1 MGNFAGLLQMTM
13 HSLTK
18 SAIFFS
24 VGHVA
29 QVKGTQR
36 IAEMGGLTVTHPVL
50 GWGLIA
56 GVAAIAGLPPFGV
69 FTSEFLVISS
79 TFARE
84 PLLALLFV
92 FGLLVSFGALFL
104 RVASV
109 AFGEPRRSH
118 RPGHRI
124 LCADVR
130 PSHAGADRRGLAAR
144 PVGRLVPA
152 RGGVAGMTLVDT
164 AYWQEA
170 TRLVA
175 AGEATLLGLWGEP
188 GRVHMAVFDHGVV
201 VLSLDCPAGSY
212 PSVGALHAPAIRL
225 ERAARDLFG
234 LDPIGLPDRRPW
246 LDHGANPTAYPFLP
260 VEGESLHQIPV
271 GPVHAGIIEPGHF
284 RFTADGET
292 VVRLE
297 QRLGYV
303 HKGIDHLMHGA
314 TLEHAARLAGRT
326 SGDSTVAYAFAFARA
341 VESALGIEPP
351 PRAVWLRGV
360 MAEMERIANHLG
372 DFGAI
377 CNDASFSLM
386 LAHCGMLR
394 ERVLRCAAVC
404 FGHRLMMDCIVPGG
418 VTVDLL
424 SDDGADIRSLIDE
437 IRARFPALVE
447 LYDKTASLQ
456 DRTVGTGI
464 LSAELARRFGAG
476 GFVGRA
482 SGRDF
487 DARRSIGYP
496 PYDRL
501 RFEVPVLHEGDVNA
515 RALIRVK
522 EIDQSLSL
530 IEQMLNDCPTGA
542 VRVAFEASGPREGI
556 ALAEAF
562 RGDVLVWLRIDA
574 AGRIDRCHLR
584 DASWFQWPLLEA
596 AIEGNIVAD
605 FPLCNKS
612 FNCSY
617 SGHDL

>member
-1 MGNFAGLLQMTM
+1 MT
-13 HSLTK
+13 
-18 SAIFFS
+18 
-24 VGHVA
+24 
-29 QVKGTQR
+29 R
-36 IAEMGGLTVTHPVL
+36 
-50 GWGLIA
+50 
-56 GVAAIAGLPPFGV
+56 
-69 FTSEFLVISS
+69 
-79 TFARE
+79 
-84 PLLALLFV
+84 
-92 FGLLVSFGALFL
+92 
-104 RVASV
+104 
-109 AFGEPRRSH
+109 
-118 RPGHRI
+118 
-124 LCADVR
+124 
-130 PSHAGADRRGLAAR
+130 
-144 PVGRLVPA
+144 
-152 RGGVAGMTLVDT
+152 VDT

-170 TRLVA
+170 TRCLA

-188 GRVHMAVFDHGVV
+188 DRVHMAVLDTDVV
-201 VLSLDCPAGSY
+201 VLSLDCPDHRY
-212 PSVGALHAPAIRL
+212 PSVGARHAPAIRL
-225 ERAARDLFG
+225 ERAAHDLFG
-234 LDPIGLPDRRPW
+234 LQPDGLPDTRPW
-246 LDHGANPTAYPFLP
+246 LDHGVNPTAYPFLP
-260 VEGESLHQIPV
+260 VEGEGLHQIPV

-303 HKGIDHLMHGA
+303 HKGIDHLMHDA

-341 VESALGIEPP
+341 VEAALGIAPP
-351 PRAVWLRGV
+351 PRAVWLRGL
-360 MAEMERIANHLG
+360 MAELERIANHLG

-377 CNDASFSLM
+377 CNDASFSIM
-386 LAHCGMLR
+386 LAHCAMLR
-394 ERVLRCAAVC
+394 EHVLRCAAAC

-418 VTVDLL
+418 AAVDL
-424 SDDGADIRSLIDE
+424 SADGAGNIRSLVDA
-437 IRARFPALVE
+437 IRVRFPVLVE

-464 LSAELARRFGAG
+464 VSAELARRFGAG
-476 GFVGRA
+476 GYVGRA

-487 DARRSIGYP
+487 DARRSLGYP

-522 EIDQSLSL
+522 EIEQSLSL
-530 IEQMLNDCPTGA
+530 LEQMLNELPAGDVRLA
-542 VRVAFEASGPREGI
+542 VEPGSSGEGI

-562 RGDVLVWLRIDA
+562 RGDVLVWLRLDA
-574 AGRIDRCHLR
+574 EGRIDRCHLR